1 MQTRQQQDALRALE
15 DVQKILEEA
24 ETKEKG
30 KREEFKKSYAIA
42 VHRFPFLVRQN
53 GLQQTLAFYAGKAY
67 AKDESGTEPQ
77 NTAEGKFLDHISKKL
92 NLSGTNHADILQELA
107 KTDLQSYMRHTRRC
121 LELALWY
128 RRFVES
134 VLKVDATGN
143 IAPENDNN
151 KEAGDDVPDATN
163 SPS

>member
-1 MQTRQQQDALRALE
+1 MQTRQQQDALQALE
-15 DVQKILEEA
+15 DVQKILAEA
-24 ETKEKG
+24 KEKG
-30 KREEFKKSYAIA
+30 EEFKKNYATA

-53 GLQQTLAFYAGKAY
+53 GLQQTLAFYAGKAH
-67 AKDESGTEPQ
+67 AKKKESEQDGK
-77 NTAEGKFLDHISKKL
+77 NTAEGQFLDHILKNL
-92 NLSGTNHADILQELA
+92 NLSSTLGYVDILEELA

-143 IAPENDNN
+143 ISPENDNK
-151 KEAGDDVPDATN
+151 KEAGDAVSDATN

>member
-1 MQTRQQQDALRALE
+1 MQTRQQQDALRALKDTQE
-15 DVQKILEEA
+15 ILE
-24 ETKEKG
+24 KE
-30 KREEFKKSYAIA
+30 EEFKKSYAIA

-53 GLQQTLAFYAGKAY
+53 GLQQTLAFYAGKAH
-67 AKDESGTEPQ
+67 AKKQENEQDET
-77 NTAEGKFLDHISKKL
+77 NTAEGKFLDHILTSL
-92 NLSGTNHADILQELA
+92 NLSETGYVDILEALA